1 MLAAGKGGFMTFARA
16 LACVLGVVLFPA
28 LAAGAA
34 SGPVYQAPQAYYL
47 ALGDSIAYGF
57 QPAKAQARLPP
68 SKFNT
73 GYVDVFAAR
82 MRTLASGLQVVN
94 YSCPGESTKT
104 FIAGG
109 CPGRGDVRGLHDTYR
124 GAQLTAALAFL
135 RAHSGE
141 VGPITLTLWG
151 NDLFEDFAPTCKGDL
166 ACIKSHARAGLARL
180 STRLTTI
187 VNRLRTAAPTAEI
200 ILTGAWNFDVEQYA
214 QADPLFRS
222 IDATIARVAALGRA
236 RVAKMYPVF
245 DPAGSLAVKK
255 ARICKLTF
263 ICTKGDPHP
272 TDAGYR
278 AMAAAFWSASGYR

>member
-1 MLAAGKGGFMTFARA
+1 
-16 LACVLGVVLFPA
+16 
-28 LAAGAA
+28 
-34 SGPVYQAPQAYYL
+34 
-47 ALGDSIAYGF
+47 
-57 QPAKAQARLPP
+57 
-68 SKFNT
+68 
-73 GYVDVFAAR
+73 

-94 YSCPGESTKT
+94 YACPGESTKT

-109 CPGRGDVRGLHDTYR
+109 CPGRGDVKGLHDTYK
-124 GAQLTAALAFL
+124 GAQLTAALVFL
-135 RAHSGE
+135 RAHSGK

-151 NDLFEDFAPTCKGDL
+151 NDLFEDFAPTCNGDL
-166 ACIKSHARAGLARL
+166 VCVKSHARAGLARL
-180 STRLTTI
+180 ATRLTTI
-187 VNRLRTAAPTAEI
+187 VSRLRTAAPTAEI

-278 AMAAAFWSASGYR
+278 AMAGAFWAASGY